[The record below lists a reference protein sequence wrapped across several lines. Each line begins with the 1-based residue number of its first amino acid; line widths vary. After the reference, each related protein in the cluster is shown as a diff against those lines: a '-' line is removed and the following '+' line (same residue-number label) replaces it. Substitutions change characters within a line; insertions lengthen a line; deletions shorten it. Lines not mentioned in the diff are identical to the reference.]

1 MANAFVHELRGAV
14 ADLAAVYLFGSRVAG
29 QEHRLHPG
37 SDYDV
42 AFRQNPVRGDGEPA
56 RLGPMER
63 FELAARLAAEAGVGA
78 VDLVDV
84 GRPGLHELKLAV
96 LDGELLWASDPDE
109 AIGWAAKTATM
120 ANDWLLGERELR
132 AAKIAEFR
140 AYAQRDDPPQ
150 G

>member
-1 MANAFVHELRGAV
+1 MRELRAAV
-14 ADLAAVYLFGSRVAG
+14 PGLSAVYLFGSRVAG
-29 QEHRLHPG
+29 QEHRVHPG

-42 AFRQNPVRGDGEPA
+42 AFRQNRARGQGEPA
-56 RLGPMER
+56 RLEPMDR
-63 FELAARLAAEAGVGA
+63 FALAARLAAEAGVGA

-96 LDGELLWASDPDE
+96 LDGELLWAADPDE
-109 AIGWAAKTATM
+109 ALGWAAKTATM